1 MTDNDEINELVKLQ
15 ADRIAEL
22 EGEVSHLKH
31 INKNWSISEGLALQR
46 IAELKDQLSFYE
58 IKDLDSGLKTK
69 PLSDEEIEKIIYS
82 VDWAYNPVLL
92 ARAIEERH
100 GIK

>member
-1 MTDNDEINELVKLQ
+1 MNAYELADEFKNRNWDEVDCVLWCEKSANMLCQQ

-22 EGEVSHLKH
+22 E
-31 INKNWSISEGLALQR
+31 
-46 IAELKDQLSFYE
+46 DQLSFYE

-69 PLSDEEIEKIIYS
+69 PLSDEE
-82 VDWAYNPVLL
+82 VTDVFVTCLL
-92 ARAIEERH
+92 PDGEFDEHEFARAIEERH